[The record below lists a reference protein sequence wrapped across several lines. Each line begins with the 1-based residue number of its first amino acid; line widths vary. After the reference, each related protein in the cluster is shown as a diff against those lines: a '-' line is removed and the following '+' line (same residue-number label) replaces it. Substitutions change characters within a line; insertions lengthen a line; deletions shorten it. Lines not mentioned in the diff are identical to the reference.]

1 MLELFYQKLGQEV
14 HFSCR
19 CRSCSYLQS
28 HIDTTGV
35 HPHLLRWMIRPEHAW
50 PAISKFLQAHLP
62 IGVLFAAIFG
72 PVGSHYCLTL
82 IHVETPVTLDACTQ
96 DPPDSIGL
104 PRTTGRNPIFVTYRN
119 SRQRCNAFSGVPFTM
134 SSKIVIITIFL
145 DLGPPS
151 WLSPAISTVDALLC
165 SCICD

>member
-1 MLELFYQKLGQEV
+1 MICLNYFTRNLAKKSTSHVGVGPV
-14 HFSCR
+14 HIYNLILTLREYIPIYF
-19 CRSCSYLQS
+19 
-28 HIDTTGV
+28 
-35 HPHLLRWMIRPEHAW
+35 RWMIRPEHAW

-82 IHVETPVTLDACTQ
+82 IHVETLDACTQ

-104 PRTTGRNPIFVTYRN
+104 PRTTRRNPIFVTYRN

-145 DLGPPS
+145 DLGAPS
-151 WLSPAISTVDALLC
+151 LLSLAISTLDALLC
-165 SCICD
+165 SCISA